1 MGISDWSSDGCSSD
15 LRLQLRKVNG
25 PMPSTLTVKLDAAEG
40 VAMIS
45 PIECGNSRHQGGY
58 GVRQKA
64 SGSDADHVQGIEHA
78 GLDHDRVLADFQ
90 VARGIGAADVLAQ
103 QGAGVLVIDLDI
115 EHEARSEEHT
125 SELQSLMR

>member
-1 MGISDWSSDGCSSD
+1 MLSRSQPSGAFTVSTRSVATRSPTSCRKALGVSTPSQIRENSAWMLSSMRR
-15 LRLQLRKVNG
+15 LRCRKVNG

-64 SGSDADHVQGIEHA
+64 SGSDADHVQ
-78 GLDHDRVLADFQ
+78 
-90 VARGIGAADVLAQ
+90 
-103 QGAGVLVIDLDI
+103 
-115 EHEARSEEHT
+115 RSEEHT
-125 SELQSLMR
+125 YELQSLMRNSCAGF